1 MEVIAYKTDDFVC
14 NKTPLKLVIETSFYA
29 KYFEVVHRKNLPD
42 IVLFYLNEPK
52 SEKDRVWFLNPLIVQ
67 KQYLTEQIIQD
78 MKNVFFVT
86 SLALMSFQMQSQVSS
101 SYEISFE
108 NAVHHEAEIQVT
120 FKNLKKDPRAIY
132 SRVFFLPLN

>member
-67 KQYLTEQIIQD
+67 KQYLFARNIHPLY
-78 MKNVFFVT
+78 N
-86 SLALMSFQMQSQVSS
+86 
-101 SYEISFE
+101 
-108 NAVHHEAEIQVT
+108 
-120 FKNLKKDPRAIY
+120 R
-132 SRVFFLPLN
+132 FLYKLELLLIHQKGVQTNCYLVIHQKQTHSTVRRRRH